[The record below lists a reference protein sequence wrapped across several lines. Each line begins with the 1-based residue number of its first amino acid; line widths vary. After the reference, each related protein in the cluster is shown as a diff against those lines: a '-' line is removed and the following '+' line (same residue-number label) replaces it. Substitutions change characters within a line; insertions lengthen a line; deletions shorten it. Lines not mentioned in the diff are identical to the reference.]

1 MLQYILNT
9 SAIWLLSLLV
19 FDLFFS
25 KEAYHGF
32 NRAYLLLTFILGLL
46 LPLWSWHGIGF
57 EYAGNLAQPVTERSA
72 AIKDSITN
80 SKAAN
85 VASGKELILLFIYLA
100 GVLVSLV
107 LTIKETLTIINSYK
121 RGDKFKDGVWT
132 IVETGKQHSPYS
144 AFRYVFISSKKDYS
158 DDELR
163 IILTHEEQHGH
174 LLHFFDLLFMQ
185 VAKIVCWFH
194 PLVYMYAERLSIVH
208 EYQADAAVDKA
219 PKEYGQFLIEQAILQ
234 SAPALS
240 HSFNR
245 SPIKKRIMMLTRNS
259 SSLSKGKILITL
271 PLVLVCI
278 LCFTKNAFS
287 DDKRVRNGNTITFW
301 GNTIKLDVAVPD
313 TITMIDPST
322 GKEVIRIT
330 QRDPRPGMLN
340 DQKIYTSYEIQEM
353 GNRMSAAANSTAG
366 FTDKGIKEYLLTNMK
381 EELKALKDGSYYLH
395 LDNVVVDKNGAI
407 AYFEYAGLTMAAE
420 MNGGGMHIS
429 IKDTI
434 DKKIQDAIA
443 RKLTEL
449 LHDAPTHIAATVK
462 GEYVPMLVGNTDFYN
477 PFTVK
482 NGKLTAL

>member
-32 NRAYLLLTFILGLL
+32 NRSYLLLTFILGLL
-46 LPLWSWHGIGF
+46 LPLWSWHGVGF

-72 AIKDSITN
+72 AIRDSITN

-85 VASGKELILLFIYLA
+85 VASGKQLILLFIYLS

-107 LTIKETLTIINSYK
+107 LTVKEAITIINSYK

-185 VAKIVCWFH
+185 IAKIVCWFH

-245 SPIKKRIMMLTRNS
+245 SPVKKRIMMLTRNS
-259 SSLSKGKILITL
+259 SSLSKSKILLTL
-271 PLVLVCI
+271 PLALVCI

-287 DDKRVRNGNTITFW
+287 DDKRVKDGSRVILW
-301 GNTIKLDVAVPD
+301 GNTIGFRQFAPD
-313 TITMIDPST
+313 TTIIVNPET
-322 GKEVIRIT
+322 GKESVRIAMM
-330 QRDPRPGMLN
+330 DPRPDTLN
-340 DQKIYTSYEIQEM
+340 GEKVYTDDQIREM
-353 GNRMSAAANSTAG
+353 GNRMSAAANTTAG

-381 EELKALKDGSYYLH
+381 EELKQLKDGSYYLH

-420 MNGGGMHIS
+420 MSGGGMHIS

-477 PFTVK
+477 PFTIK

>member
-46 LPLWSWHGIGF
+46 LPLWSWHGVGF

-85 VASGKELILLFIYLA
+85 VASGKQIILLFIYLS

-107 LTIKETLTIINSYK
+107 LTVKEAITIINSYK
-121 RGDKFKDGVWT
+121 HGNKFKDGVWT

-185 VAKIVCWFH
+185 IAKIVCWFH

-245 SPIKKRIMMLTRNS
+245 SPVKKRIMMLTRNS
-259 SSLSKGKILITL
+259 SSISKSKILLTL
-271 PLVLVCI
+271 PLALVCI

-287 DDKRVRNGNTITFW
+287 YDNRVQNGNTVTMW
-301 GNTIKLDVAVPD
+301 GNTIKLSSGIPD
-313 TITMIDPST
+313 TVIVVDPTNGNESMHIMQR
-322 GKEVIRIT
+322 GPLPDSLNGDRIYADY
-330 QRDPRPGMLN
+330 QIHDMA
-340 DQKIYTSYEIQEM
+340 
-353 GNRMSAAANSTAG
+353 NRMNASANTTAG

-381 EELKALKDGSYYLH
+381 EELKQLKDGSYYLH

-420 MNGGGMHIS
+420 VNGGGMHIS

-434 DKKIQDAIA
+434 DKKTQDAIA

-462 GEYVPMLVGNTDFYN
+462 GEYVPMLVDNTDFHN
-477 PFTVK
+477 PFTIK
-482 NGKLTAL
+482 GGKLTAL